1 MMGLDRNLWL
11 LFALNLAVGFSN
23 QLIGPLFP
31 LYLEGLSASEMEI
44 GLVVSLASV
53 AATAL
58 MLPSGLLIDRIGK
71 KRMLLMSVVLSA
83 APPAIMASMGDW
95 RMIAPFYMVFNVAFS
110 FFVPARM
117 AMIAESATP

>member
-1 MMGLDRNLWL
+1 MIGLDRNLWL

-31 LYLEGLSASEMEI
+31 LYLENLSASEMKI
-44 GLVVSLASV
+44 ALVMSLASV

-58 MLPSGLLIDRIGK
+58 MLPSGLLIDRIRK

-83 APPAIMASMGDW
+83 AAYLLGIPLALLLQEKPGEGLTETKIS
-95 RMIAPFYMVFNVAFS
+95 RSAP
-110 FFVPARM
+110 
-117 AMIAESATP
+117 